1 MTPPASIRHSIRGTV
16 VIFALLVVLV
26 GAVVLAGWATMMATR
41 SLFPDA
47 AIEAQKRRIAM
58 ENGRALARGYLF
70 GGLTNGTIAAT
81 NISLT
86 GGCGGFTVAAA
97 SINILSNTTPP
108 SAYNPFSP
116 GERSGFEQTI
126 AGSITTAS
134 ETNSWSFRIRGRSPI
149 YAGYPL
155 VMHLPADSVPSS
167 VDTPNALLWTNSPAM
182 DFSSTNYQSSTN
194 LSALSGG
201 GANISPFPY
210 TPLAMESPAGSLS
223 FSGQLQSTPISSG
236 AITITDDPLV
246 TTDGITISS
255 NATTQ
260 TISMDLGVV
269 NLTSAAAIPGSILL
283 RYDIDVSSGAVPMI
297 LTLTGGAST
306 SLPPLLIN
314 VHQTG
319 GTDNLTTVILSGNN
333 QRRTYLSISKN
344 TPVTINTSGS
354 ASWRIGM
361 LLQGSAST
369 WTLGGALTLTGGIR
383 SNANISVTSESII
396 LQTDND
402 PGGLDSLAD
411 RMVWL
416 EENRTE

>member
-1 MTPPASIRHSIRGTV
+1 MNPPASIRLSIRGTV

-167 VDTPNALLWTNSPAM
+167 VDTPSALLWTNSPAM

-210 TPLAMESPAGSLS
+210 VPLAMESPAGSLS
-223 FSGQLQSTPISSG
+223 YSGQVQSTPISSG
-236 AITITDDPLV
+236 AITVTDDPLN
-246 TTDGITISS
+246 GITVTS

-260 TISMDLGVV
+260 TVTIDLGVV
-269 NLTSAAAIPGSILL
+269 NLTSAATIPGSVLL
-283 RYDIDVSSGAVPMI
+283 RYNINASSGNGTRI
-297 LTLTGGAST
+297 LVLNGDAAAS
-306 SLPPLLIN
+306 SLPPLLIVYEAGAN
-314 VHQTG
+314 
-319 GTDNLTTVILSGNN
+319 DLTTINLVGNN

-354 ASWRIGM
+354 AAWRMGM

-369 WTLGGALTLTGGIR
+369 WSLAGTLTMTGGIR
-383 SNANISVTSESII
+383 SNANISASGGSIH
-396 LQTDND
+396 LQADVD